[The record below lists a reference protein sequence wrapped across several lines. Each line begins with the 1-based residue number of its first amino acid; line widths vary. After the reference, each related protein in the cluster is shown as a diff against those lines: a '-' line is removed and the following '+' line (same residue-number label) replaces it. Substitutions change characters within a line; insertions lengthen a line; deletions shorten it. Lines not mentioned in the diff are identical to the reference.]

1 MFPYRRRKKV
11 HVEIQ
16 PDEILLDSSNP
27 TDFDR
32 DQFEGR
38 MERPFT
44 RRSFFF
50 FGGML
55 GVVVLLLLMRAGN
68 LQLVHGAS
76 YAAQAQANQLS
87 QKILFADRGI
97 ITDRTGLP
105 LAYNE
110 RSSTVDEFATRVY
123 ADVRG
128 LAHVVGYARTPAKDA
143 SGVYYRDAF
152 VGVDGAEKAYD
163 TTLAGHNG
171 MQLSETDAHGKVIS
185 ESVTQAEQMGGQVT
199 LSIDAKL
206 NQGLYDA
213 IATRADGS
221 KFQGG
226 AGVIINVKTG
236 EIVALTSYPEFSLTA
251 LEQGDTRALQAS
263 NADKRQPFLNRATS
277 GLYAPGSIVKP
288 IVAAAAL
295 TEGVISE
302 NKQILSTGSISVPN
316 PYDPTHP
323 SVFKDWRAQGWVDVR
338 HAIAVSS
345 DVYFYEVGGGYQ
357 DQLGLGI
364 DRLDKYFRMF
374 GLGADTG
381 LVGFPE
387 QVGNIP
393 TIAWKAKNF
402 PADPT
407 WRLGDTYHTA
417 IGQYGMQVTPLQAAR
432 YAAAIANGGTL
443 LTPTLIA
450 CPAVGGA
457 SSTPHGT
464 TLAVSDHALQVVRE
478 GMRLGVTEGI
488 AGAVKFDFVHVA
500 AKTGTAQIGVH
511 NEYMNSWMIGFFPYE
526 HPEYAY
532 AVVLERGPA
541 GTTSGSPAVMGQ
553 FLLWVHDNMPQ
564 YFTN

>member
-1 MFPYRRRKKV
+1 MLRFRRKKKV
-11 HVEIQ
+11 LTEIQ
-16 PDEILLDSSNP
+16 PDEIFIDSSNP

-38 MERPFT
+38 IERPFT
-44 RRSFFF
+44 RRSFLFS
-50 FGGML
+50 GAVL
-55 GVVVLLLLMRAGN
+55 TVLCLLLLLRAGD
-68 LQLVHGAS
+68 LQIVHGAS
-76 YAAQAQANQLS
+76 YAKQALENQLS
-87 QKILFADRGI
+87 QKIVFADRGI
-97 ITDRTGLP
+97 ITDRTGMP
-105 LAYNE
+105 LAFNE
-110 RSSTVDEFATRVY
+110 QSGTSQTDDFASRVY
-123 ADVRG
+123 ADMRG
-128 LAHVVGYARTPAKDA
+128 LAHVVGYAKSPAKDA
-143 SGVYYRDAF
+143 TGVYYRDAF
-152 VGVDGAEKAYD
+152 VGVNGAEKAYD
-163 TTLAGHNG
+163 ASLAGHNG
-171 MQLSETDAHGKVIS
+171 MQLTETDAHGKVIS
-185 ESVTQAEQMGGQVT
+185 GSVTQPEQMGTPVV
-199 LSIDAKL
+199 LSLDAKL

-213 IATRADGS
+213 IASRADSS

-226 AGVIINVKTG
+226 AGVIIDIQTG
-236 EIVALTSYPEFSLTA
+236 EILALTSYPEFSLNA
-251 LEQGDTRALQAS
+251 MEQGDSQALQAT
-263 NADKRQPFLNRATS
+263 NADKRQPFLDRATS

-316 PYDPTHP
+316 PYDPKHP
-323 SVFKDWRAQGWVDVR
+323 SIFKDWRAQGWVDVQ

-374 GLGADTG
+374 GLGSDTG

-387 QVGNIP
+387 QIGNIP

-402 PADPT
+402 PDDPT

-450 CPAVGGA
+450 
-457 SSTPHGT
+457 SSTPKGT
-464 TLAVSDHALQVVRE
+464 TLDVSAHALEVVRE

-488 AGAVKFDFVHVA
+488 SGAVKFDFVHVA

-526 HPEYAY
+526 HPKYAY

-553 FLLWVHDNMPQ
+553 FLQWVHENMPQ